1 MPPATD
7 RDTERARAIVVGEQ
21 RPRISRRLL
30 ELVRARGLAAAAL
43 AGCAA
48 AAALAAGAASWAWVG
63 EAAVWLGVAL
73 QLLAAWVWVQG
84 EFGDGS
90 AALVPGPYAV
100 SWVLVLGGFLLQHGL
115 LFRLLEAAA
124 AIDLAALAPALPA
137 LLAVAGAVLWL
148 RVSDWR
154 KRRAR

>member
-1 MPPATD
+1 MPPATGG
-7 RDTERARAIVVGEQ
+7 DTGPARAIDAGEP

-30 ELVRARGLAAAAL
+30 ELVRAHGLAAAAV
-43 AGCAA
+43 ASCAA
-48 AAALAAGAASWAWVG
+48 AAALAAGTASWAWVG

-73 QLLAAWVWVQG
+73 QLLAACAWLRAD
-84 EFGDGS
+84 FGDGT
-90 AALVPGPYAV
+90 AGLVPGPYAV
-100 SWVLVLGGFLLQHGL
+100 SWVLVLGGFLLQQGL
-115 LFRLLEAAA
+115 LFRLLEAA